1 MRPRFH
7 TTLVLALLLLPLAAW
22 GASDGATVKAEN
34 APVYG
39 ERSVS
44 AAVVKT
50 LQKGD
55 TVEVGVA
62 FAGADGEWC
71 TVRDAGRKATLGY
84 VRCEQ
89 LEREQRPQPVI
100 IAPEPDAPPPSPEAP
115 QTPAAGS
122 RSMPG
127 PPDPAATPGH
137 FLHELWLWT
146 GWPGRGGRSRRVFN
160 NLFGF
165 TAQQQA
171 QVEGLASQ
179 MGVTGCSQQVEA
191 FNRNYRRELTHPS
204 LNPTP
209 LEKQRVEEMRRDFN
223 RFAYPCMMK
232 MQELMEQL
240 PRLMT
245 PEQQQTND
253 MMLNQYK
260 KDLAAR
266 RRVLTSP
273 ETFPG
278 IY

>member
-7 TTLVLALLLLPLAAW
+7 PALVLALVLLPLGARAA
-22 GASDGATVKAEN
+22 GNGATVKAES
-34 APVYG
+34 APVYAD
-39 ERSVS
+39 RSPG
-44 AAVVKT
+44 AALVKT

-55 TVEVGVA
+55 AVEVGVA

-71 TVRDAGRKATLGY
+71 TVREVGQKPILGY

-89 LEREQRPQPVI
+89 LEREQKPQPLL
-100 IAPEPDAPPPSPEAP
+100 IAPEAP
-115 QTPAAGS
+115 QPAAPGS
-122 RSMPG
+122 RAMPA
-127 PPDPAATPGH
+127 PPDPAAMPGH

-146 GWPGRGGRSRRVFN
+146 GWPGRAGGSRRVFN

-165 TAQQQA
+165 TPQQQA
-171 QVEGLASQ
+171 QVESLSSQ
-179 MGVTGCSQQVEA
+179 MGVTGCTERMEA
-191 FNRNYRRELTHPS
+191 FNRDYGRELTHPS

-209 LEKQRVEEMRRDFN
+209 LEKQRLEEMRRDFN

-253 MMLNQYK
+253 MVLNQYR
-260 KDLAAR
+260 KDLAER

-273 ETFPG
+273 DTFHG